1 MPTAILI
8 AIVSF
13 TVILTASWWLMGST
27 APGILL
33 FIVGVAV
40 WLIGAVLFSAKV
52 HLMPTVANFIAAM
65 AVTSR

>member
-13 TVILTASWWLMGST
+13 TVILTASLWLMGST

-33 FIVGVAV
+33 FIVVVAV
-40 WLIGAVLFSAKV
+40 WLWRWIGRRGR
-52 HLMPTVANFIAAM
+52 TE
-65 AVTSR
+65 